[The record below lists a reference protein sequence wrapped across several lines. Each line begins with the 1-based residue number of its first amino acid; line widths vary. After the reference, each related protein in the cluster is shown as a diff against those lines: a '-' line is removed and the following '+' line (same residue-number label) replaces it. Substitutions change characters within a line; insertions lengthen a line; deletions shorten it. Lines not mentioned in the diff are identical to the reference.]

1 VSGRRDAGTIVELT
15 TDGIAASERLAYWR
29 ESVLRRMEPIRAL
42 GEDRPFRGR
51 LRRIIGLDSEL
62 IDQATFSRMFKRRY
76 GRTPRE
82 ARQKIQEQP

>member
-51 LRRIIGLDSEL
+51 LRRIIALDSEL
-62 IDQATFSRMFKRRY
+62 IEHATD
-76 GRTPRE
+76 
-82 ARQKIQEQP
+82 AVCA